1 MPQLHRE
8 TDLEKTLRLFANT
21 INGVITERQKTF
33 ENRGW
38 ETYAVVG
45 AVLYGSRVRGTH
57 HSKSDLDMS
66 VLTRDS
72 TPTDVDDFHVWV
84 GRALRRLFSVPSV
97 DLFLLIPTSPLGQMY
112 SGMMLSLNVDILIT
126 LLLRMLMYEKR
137 YVPEL
142 LLFLTLLEKQLLL
155 SQHLS
160 QKRGFSLF
168 QILLRIL

>member
-97 DLFLLIPTSPLGQMY
+97 DLFFSFLPLLWARC
-112 SGMMLSLNVDILIT
+112 T
-126 LLLRMLMYEKR
+126 L
-137 YVPEL
+137 V
-142 LLFLTLLEKQLLL
+142 
-155 SQHLS
+155 
-160 QKRGFSLF
+160 
-168 QILLRIL
+168 